1 MQRNNNSVVEL
12 AYVEGRWQPARAG
25 LFHPAVEV
33 AVAGTARS
41 SEYKEDGLTKVKTS
55 GGSISAKPAGSG
67 SVHLT
72 RGGSGSGG
80 SSGPPH
86 SPTIQNHHRRAGGRP
101 QRAPPALP
109 PTHEGEEA

>member
-25 LFHPAVEV
+25 LFHPAVGL

-41 SEYKEDGLTKVKTS
+41 SEYKEDGLTRVKTS
-55 GGSISAKPAGSG
+55 GGSISAKPVGSG

-72 RGGSGSGG
+72 GGGSGSGG
-80 SSGPPH
+80 SLGPPH
-86 SPTIQNHHRRAGGRP
+86 SPNHQRRAAGRP
-101 QRAPPALP
+101 HRAPPALP
-109 PTHEGEEA
+109 PTHEGEET